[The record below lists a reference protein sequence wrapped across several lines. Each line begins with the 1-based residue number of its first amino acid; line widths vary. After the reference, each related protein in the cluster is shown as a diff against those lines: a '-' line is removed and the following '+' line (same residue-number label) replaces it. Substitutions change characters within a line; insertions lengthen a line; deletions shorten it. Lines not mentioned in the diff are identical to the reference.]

1 MKVGVI
7 MGGFSSER
15 QISLMTGD
23 EMIRHLD
30 SSQYEAV
37 PIIIDEKKVWIEK
50 AKGIDA
56 ALIALHGKYGEDGT
70 IQGTLDTLGIPYTGS
85 GVLSSSVCMDKN
97 MSKKIF
103 RFHDIK
109 TPNWIIFT
117 KNEGIHTHAAEQLG
131 YPVVVKP
138 NSGGS
143 SVGVKIVY
151 NEESLA
157 PAVEEVFKW
166 DDEVLIEEYIKGDE
180 ITCAILNGELL
191 PIVGIEAQGEFFDY
205 ISKYEDLST
214 VEKVI
219 ELPPDVFERVSKA
232 ALSCYKELKC
242 SVYARIDMIIKNGI
256 PYVMEINTLP
266 GMTKNSLLPK
276 SAEAAGISF
285 SQLLSLILEASIQK

>member
-15 QISLMTGD
+15 QISLMTGE
-23 EMIRHLD
+23 EMIKNLD
-30 SSQYEAV
+30 GNRYEAV
-37 PIIIDEKKVWIEK
+37 SIIIDQKKDWIEK
-50 AKGIDA
+50 AKGIDV
-56 ALIALHGKYGEDGT
+56 ALLALHGKYGEDGT

-85 GVLSSSVCMDKN
+85 GVLSSSLCMDKN
-97 MSKKIF
+97 ISKKIF
-103 RFHDIK
+103 RFHDIQ
-109 TPNWIIFT
+109 TPNWLIFT
-117 KNEGIHTHAAEQLG
+117 RNEGISTQKIEQLG

-151 NEESLA
+151 SQESLA

-166 DDEVLIEEYIKGDE
+166 DDEVLIEEYIKGEE

-191 PIVGIEAQGEFFDY
+191 PIVGIETQGEFFDY
-205 ISKYEDLST
+205 TSKYDDLST

-219 ELPPDVFERVSKA
+219 QLPPDVLERVSTA

-242 SVYARIDMIIKNGI
+242 SVYARVDMMLKDGI
-256 PYVMEINTLP
+256 PYVMEMNTLP

-276 SAEAAGISF
+276 SAGAAGISF
-285 SQLLSLILEASIQK
+285 SQLLDQIIEASIQK